1 MSKLDTLKCGHIAP
15 DFDGHGNCITCAR
28 DKIANP
34 LGDMFE
40 AMGVKVVDI
49 TPRDQSVTET
59 PNTLPT
65 GTQEDD
71 IECEIR
77 DGICFSNQYPKHQ
90 CKPTQENVELRD
102 GVILA
107 IGRGNWERMHPTN
120 RKKLLS
126 LIQSHTNK
134 ARIDGAI
141 MGAKFGNAAIRQYNI
156 AGKPMNLD
164 EIRDAGIKQA
174 EDWAKRQC

>member
-28 DKIANP
+28 DKIADP

-40 AMGVKVVDI
+40 AMGVKVVDV
-49 TPRDQSVTET
+49 TPKDQSVTET

-65 GTQEDD
+65 GTQE
-71 IECEIR
+71 
-77 DGICFSNQYPKHQ
+77 NA
-90 CKPTQENVELRD
+90 ELRD

-126 LIQSHTNK
+126 LVQSHTNR
-134 ARIDGAI
+134 ARIDELYEANVDRNDPETF
-141 MGAKFGNAAIRQYNI
+141 KKRI
-156 AGKPMNLD
+156 ATLREENK
-164 EIRDAGIKQA
+164 K
-174 EDWAKRQC
+174 